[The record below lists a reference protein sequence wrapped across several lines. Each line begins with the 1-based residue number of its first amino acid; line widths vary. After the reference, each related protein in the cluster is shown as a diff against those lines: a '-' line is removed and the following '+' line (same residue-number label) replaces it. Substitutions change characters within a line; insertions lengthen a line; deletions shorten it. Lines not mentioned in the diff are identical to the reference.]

1 MLSSHSIEK
10 SLKQIALRLIHA
22 TVTNVNLFNLV
33 HMYLVGIPG
42 SLVPRLLPYRTVGE
56 EPGYEANTRLFFIPT
71 KNWEQGLV

>member
-1 MLSSHSIEK
+1 MLSNHSIEK

-33 HMYLVGIPG
+33 HMYLLGIPG

-71 KNWEQGLV
+71 KSWEQGLV